1 MFTMTPTTASSAL
14 NARALG
20 SSTRQTRTKDLG
32 HVTIRSTAADDDKR
46 VAFGRA
52 ESALGARARAMAAAT
67 AVACAMLASAPG
79 AHAELNKF
87 EAARG
92 GEFNRGSAQQFGGY
106 DLRSEDVVKKYG
118 KDLRLSNF
126 TAADMRFAKL
136 RGANLRGAYL
146 MKAVAPETDFTG
158 ADLSDALMDRMVL
171 VKANLSQANLS
182 RVVLTS
188 SDMEGAIIDG
198 ADFSDALLDKKTQ
211 QALCKTASGKN
222 EETGV
227 DTRQSLGCSG
237 GRARASSPSRYMTED
252 DAVKP
257 KAEFDES
264 RFSSY
269 N

>member
-1 MFTMTPTTASSAL
+1 
-14 NARALG
+14 
-20 SSTRQTRTKDLG
+20 
-32 HVTIRSTAADDDKR
+32 
-46 VAFGRA
+46 
-52 ESALGARARAMAAAT
+52 
-67 AVACAMLASAPG
+67 
-79 AHAELNKF
+79 
-87 EAARG
+87 
-92 GEFNRGSAQQFGGY
+92 
-106 DLRSEDVVKKYG
+106 
-118 KDLRLSNF
+118 
-126 TAADMRFAKL
+126 
-136 RGANLRGAYL
+136 

-171 VKANLSQANLS
+171 VKANLSQAILS

-188 SDMEGAIIDG
+188 SDLEGAIIDG

-222 EETGV
+222 EATGV
-227 DTRQSLGCSG
+227 DTRQSLGCGG